1 MSYDEAVSLVKYH
14 QNMMSQVDEYTE
26 EYIVDLL
33 DPHSKGNGKRLS
45 QALEIVLKGVNTDG
59 QGKDYPRAS

>member
-1 MSYDEAVSLVKYH
+1 MSPTEAVELVKYH
-14 QNMMSQVDEYTE
+14 QNMLSEVDEYTE
-26 EYIVDLL
+26 EYIADLL

-45 QALEIVLKGVNTDG
+45 QALEIILKGVTQDG